1 MELVTKIDLFITEQ
15 YSYESKNENISII
28 IEPLKNTVLIYT
40 PFLNAILPFD
50 GCYLD
55 YRTLDYRSDNDVV
68 ISAFLPI
75 ECAIKLNELK
85 AKYVIKKDKR
95 RFNP

>member
-1 MELVTKIDLFITEQ
+1 MELVTKLDLFVTEK
-15 YSYESKNENISII
+15 YSYESKNENISLI

-40 PFLNAILPFD
+40 PVVNATLPFD

-55 YRTLDYRSDNDVV
+55 YRTLDFRSDNDVV
-68 ISAFLPI
+68 ISVFLPI

-85 AKYVIKKDKR
+85 AQYIIRKDKR

>member
-1 MELVTKIDLFITEQ
+1 MELVTKLDLFITEK
-15 YSYESKNENISII
+15 YSYENKNEHISII

-40 PFLNAILPFD
+40 PVLNAILPFD

-55 YRTLDYRSDNDVV
+55 YRTLDFHSDNDVA

-85 AKYVIKKDKR
+85 AQYIIKKDKR